1 MSGPESGRRP
11 ELRDEAC
18 DDERNESG
26 VRGAPG
32 SGARPEGGRARRTM
46 NAETA
51 GSPVSVEEGRCR
63 VCGEEVR
70 PVPT

>member
-1 MSGPESGRRP
+1 
-11 ELRDEAC
+11 
-18 DDERNESG
+18 
-26 VRGAPG
+26 
-32 SGARPEGGRARRTM
+32 M

-63 VCGEEVR
+63 VCGEEVL